1 MSFHLE
7 AGKDEYAPIVLM
19 PGDPLRA
26 KFIAENILENAKL
39 VNAKRNCLGY
49 TGYYGSK
56 RISVQASGMG
66 QPSTSI
72 YATELYQYYDV
83 ESIIRI
89 GTCGALDDRLRVG
102 DIVVALTSATDTC
115 LTNTGNFR
123 INPHCSI
130 DLYNTVTPGIQH
142 VGTVWS
148 GQITSNSIFYQEDLE
163 WYKQLVKYGV
173 LAVDMETYQLY
184 LLANKFR
191 RKALTVN
198 LVSDLVYDLSQETIS
213 EKEKEQKFICLV
225 RNVLES
231 VSNAQHNRG

>member
-7 AGKDEYAPIVLM
+7 AKKGDYAPIVLM

-26 KFIAENILENAKL
+26 KLIAERVLENSKL
-39 VNAKRNCLGY
+39 VNTKRNCFGY
-49 TGYYGSK
+49 TGYYGTT
-56 RISVQASGMG
+56 RVSVQASGMG

-89 GTCGALDDRLRVG
+89 GTCGALDDQVSIG

-115 LTNTGNFR
+115 LTNTGNFK

-130 DLYNTVTPGIQH
+130 DLYQTIVPTIKH
-142 VGTVWS
+142 VGKIWS
-148 GQITSNSIFYQEDLE
+148 GQITSNSIFYQDDSD

-191 RKALTVN
+191 KKALTVN
-198 LVSDLVYDLSQETIS
+198 VVSDLVYDLQHNPIS
-213 EKEKEQKFICLV
+213 DEEKESKFIRLA
-225 RNVLES
+225 RNVLEA
-231 VSNAQHNRG
+231 VNNAQYNR